1 MIAPVLALESAA
13 EVGSVALM
21 QACGTVTSA
30 SATSGKSHSSQLLPI
45 AQSLL
50 QNAGLS
56 WSSLSGF
63 AVGVGPGSFTGIRI
77 ACGIAQGLS
86 LGTDR
91 PCCPVSSFEACAY
104 AWWSTQPHQ
113 NRQQFLISFDARL
126 GERFA
131 ALLEF
136 DAAPDTTIVRWV
148 MPPSV
153 VAQSAMNAFGMAER
167 DQACLIEL
175 HDPDPAAMGDAS
187 LPLAAWIVRY
197 AQDPLLR
204 RPQDWVPA
212 AALEPLYV
220 RQKVAQTIAERAA
233 FPDLL
238 WAEMTAADIA
248 SVMVIEQQAYPFP
261 WSSGNFLDS
270 LAAGYQLH
278 ILKEHGVMVGYVV
291 WMPVLQEAHLLNIT
305 LSPARQ
311 GHGLGAWMMRRIL
324 EQMRAKG
331 MESVLLEVRPSNVR
345 AIGLYRRLGFTQI
358 GLRKGYYPNSVVT
371 GQTREDALVMRLGL
385 ERHV

>member
-1 MIAPVLALESAA
+1 MSAPVLAMESAA
-13 EVGSVALM
+13 EIGSVALM
-21 QACGTVTSA
+21 QACGAVTSA
-30 SATSGKSHSSQLLPI
+30 TAISGQSHSSQLLPI

-50 QNAGLS
+50 DEAELS
-56 WSSLSGF
+56 WSSLSGL

-86 LGTDR
+86 LGIDR
-91 PCCPVSSFEACAY
+91 PCCPVSGFEACAY
-104 AWWSTQPHQ
+104 AWWSTHPHR

-136 DAAPDTTIVRWV
+136 NIKEDRTVIRWAV
-148 MPPSV
+148 PPEV
-153 VAQSAMNAFGMAER
+153 VSESAMNQFGIAER
-167 DQACLIEL
+167 DAACLIEL
-175 HDPDPAAMGDAS
+175 HDPEPTAMGDAS

-197 AQDPLLR
+197 VQDPLLQ
-204 RPQDWVPA
+204 RPQGWVPA

-233 FPDLL
+233 FPDLI
-238 WAEMTAADIA
+238 WADMTSADIA

-270 LAAGYQLH
+270 LSAGYQLR
-278 ILKEHGVMVGYVV
+278 ILKEHGVMVGYAV
-291 WMPVLQEAHLLNIT
+291 WMSVLQEAHLLNIT

-311 GHGLGAWMMRRIL
+311 GHGLGAWMMRQIL
-324 EQMRAKG
+324 DQMRTKA
-331 MESVLLEVRPSNVR
+331 MDSVLLEVRPSNVR
-345 AIGLYRRLGFTQI
+345 AIGLYRKLGFAEI
-358 GLRKGYYPNSVVT
+358 GLRKGYYPNSAAQ
-371 GQTREDALVMRLGL
+371 GETREDALVMRLGL
-385 ERHV
+385 ARHG

>member
-1 MIAPVLALESAA
+1 MMAPVLAMESAA

-30 SATSGKSHSSQLLPI
+30 TANSGQSHSSQLLPI

-50 QNAGLS
+50 QEAGLS

-86 LGTDR
+86 LGADR
-91 PCCPVSSFEACAY
+91 PCCPVSGFEACAY
-104 AWWSTQPHQ
+104 AWWSTQPHRA
-113 NRQQFLISFDARL
+113 RQQFLISFDARL
-126 GERFA
+126 NERFA

-136 DAAPDTTIVRWV
+136 DASSDRTVVRWAV
-148 MPPSV
+148 PPSV
-153 VAQSAMNAFGMAER
+153 VARSAMDEFGITER
-167 DQACLIEL
+167 DRECLIEL
-175 HDPDPAAMGDAS
+175 HDPDPGAMGDEC

-197 AQDPLLR
+197 AQDPLLY
-204 RPQDWVPA
+204 RPQGWVPA

-220 RQKVAQTIAERAA
+220 RQKVAQTIAERAE
-233 FPDLL
+233 FPELS
-238 WAEMTAADIA
+238 WAEMSPADVA

-270 LAAGYQLH
+270 LAAGYQLR
-278 ILKEHGVMVGYVV
+278 ILKAHGVMVGYVV
-291 WMPVLQEAHLLNIT
+291 WMPVLREAHLLNIT

-311 GHGLGAWMMRRIL
+311 GHGLGAWMMRQVL
-324 EQMRAKG
+324 DQMRAKG

-345 AIGLYRRLGFTQI
+345 AIGLYRRLGFAQI
-358 GLRKGYYPNSVVT
+358 GLRKGYYPNSAMT
-371 GQTREDALVMRLGL
+371 GETREDALVMRFGL